1 MNKRLMV
8 AVAIAFA
15 ATLQVG
21 SAALA
26 GEGGAAGC
34 GCAAN
39 YAPGAVYYASPV
51 YTYMPPT
58 ITVVPHYLVQP
69 NYVVHR
75 AYVLRPT
82 RIIED
87 NFAPCGAPCEQRY
100 VVDQGQFQVRA
111 GTDGW
116 TRYPPVEVR
125 PYSHRHVR
133 MYYGRAYRGHQ
144 HAPARYDIHH

>member
-1 MNKRLMV
+1 MNRRLIL

-26 GEGGAAGC
+26 GEWGAAGC

-51 YTYMPPT
+51 YTYMAPT

-75 AYVLRPT
+75 TYVLRPT

-87 NFAPCGAPCEQRY
+87 NFAPCGAPCEQGY
-100 VVDQGQFQVRA
+100 VVDQGQFEARGGPV
-111 GTDGW
+111 GW
-116 TRYPPVEVR
+116 TRYPAVDVR
-125 PYSHRHVR
+125 PYAHRHVR
-133 MYYGRAYRGHQ
+133 TYHGRAYGRHQ
-144 HAPARYDIHH
+144 RTTARYDIRH